1 MASCFAPLRS
11 RSRGS
16 LLRGTAPPEALARR
30 AAELGYEALALT
42 DRDGLYA
49 TIPFVQA
56 ARAHGVRPIVGVE
69 LPAGAVG
76 KAAAG
81 TRPAAA
87 PGGPVVVALARSRD
101 GYASLCRLVSARHLR
116 PEETLAEA
124 CARAG
129 DDLHLV
135 ALDAAAAESLLA
147 RRVAAR
153 RAGDAAA
160 ATALSRIRLGVS
172 HPGPG
177 GARATQALREA
188 ERLGVEA
195 VALGEVA
202 HLEPPDGAL
211 EELLRAVRENDLCRE
226 LGAGFRGGQG
236 PGGARGGGRLQR
248 VPPTSASPRPRPQEP
263 GTARHLLSPAEAD
276 RLWRPFPQLL
286 AANRRLA
293 ADCRLDLTL
302 GEPRFPVP
310 DLPPGETAYGRLYR
324 LCHEGLARRYGTPP
338 RAAVRR
344 LAEELDLIDRLG
356 FTPYFLLVADIVGFA
371 RSRGIPTVGRGSGA
385 SSIVSYVLGIT
396 NVDPVRYRLAFE
408 RFLHPARR
416 DCPDL
421 DVDLCWVR
429 RDEVIEHVY
438 RAYGAERVAMISTHC
453 TLGPRSALREAARA
467 YGIGPAEVDRLSRLV
482 PREAAGS
489 VTEALRTSPRARGVD
504 WGREPLATALA
515 QADRLAG
522 LPDHLGVHPGG
533 MVIADTA
540 LTDYLPL
547 EPAAKGIVVSQ
558 YEMHAVEAVG
568 LVKMDLLGNR
578 ALTEIADC
586 VALVAATNGEPPAV
600 EPPPDGDPAVAGLI
614 ECGDTLG
621 VFQLESPGMRNLLR
635 MMRARSLDETIAAV
649 ALIRPGPGGSGM
661 KEAYV
666 RRARGL
672 DPPRYLHPRLEPL
685 LAGSHGVLLYEE
697 DVMATA
703 ALLADWTL
711 AEGDLF
717 RRALLG
723 ARRAE
728 EREPVGRAF
737 LARCA
742 ERGLDEP
749 TARAAWAELE
759 RFGAYAFC
767 KAHAAGYGVLAYQAA
782 YLKAHWPAAFA
793 VALLANH
800 AGMYATWVHVADAQ
814 RRGVRFRLPCVNAS
828 QSEAGLEP
836 GGDAVSGPVRLGLA
850 RVRDLSGRT
859 RATLLASR
867 VADGPFASLAD
878 LLGRARP
885 SLPEALSLIAAGA
898 CDALGG
904 TRAGLRC
911 EAMATHE
918 RYRGVED
925 EGVFRVRRSPLAV
938 PELPE
943 FDWHRLRRLEWRA
956 LELGILCHPCEVA
969 AADLLPPG
977 EGPWGVAERR
987 RARAALGFT
996 PVCDLERAVGR
1007 RVRVVGV
1014 MAAARRVATA
1024 RGDRM
1029 LFLTLDDGTG
1039 LAECTLFPEA
1049 YRRAAARLGGFGPFV
1064 AEGRVESAYGAVT
1077 VSAERVEPWAQ
1088 PGAGAAQPSGATA
1101 AARRAAAR

>member
-1 MASCFAPLRS
+1 MASSFAPLHS

-16 LLRGTAPPEALARR
+16 LLRGTAAPAALARR

-49 TIPFVQA
+49 AIPFVQA
-56 ARAHGVRPIVGVE
+56 AREHGLRPIVGVE

-81 TRPAAA
+81 GGRAAA
-87 PGGPVVVALARSRD
+87 PDGPVLVALARDRA

-116 PEETLAEA
+116 GDEPLAEA

-129 DDLHLV
+129 EGLHLV
-135 ALDAAAAESLLA
+135 ALEAPAAEALLGRQA
-147 RRVAAR
+147 AAR

-160 ATALSRIRLGVS
+160 VAALERVWLGVA

-177 GARATQALREA
+177 GAWAAQALRDA

-202 HLEPPDGAL
+202 HLEPADPEF
-211 EELLRAVRENDLCRE
+211 EELLRAVRENDLCRAPS
-226 LGAGFRGGQG
+226 AGFQGGG
-236 PGGARGGGRLQR
+236 VPGVARGGGRASQR
-248 VPPTSASPRPRPQEP
+248 VPPTSASPRPRPP
-263 GTARHLLSPAEAD
+263 DGHGPRHLLSPAEAE
-276 RLWRPFPQLL
+276 RLWRSFPGLL

-293 ADCRLDLTL
+293 TDCRLGLTL

-310 DLPPGETAYGRLYR
+310 TLPPGETAYGRLYR
-324 LCHEGLARRYGTPP
+324 LCQAGLARRYGTPP
-338 RAAVRR
+338 RAAARR
-344 LAEELDLIDRLG
+344 LAAELELIDRLG

-371 RSRGIPTVGRGSGA
+371 RARGIPTVGRGSGA

-429 RDEVIEHVY
+429 RDEVIAHVY
-438 RAYGAERVAMISTHC
+438 AAYGAERVAMISTHC
-453 TLGPRSALREAARA
+453 TLGPRGALREAARA
-467 YGIGPAEVDRLSRLV
+467 HGLGPAEVDRLSRLV
-482 PREAAGS
+482 PRDAEGPLAA
-489 VTEALRTSPRARGVD
+489 ALRTNPRARAVD
-504 WGREPLATALA
+504 WEREPLATVLA
-515 QADRLAG
+515 RADRLAG

-533 MVIADTA
+533 LVIADTA

-547 EPAAKGIVVSQ
+547 ERAAKGIVVSQ

-578 ALTEIADC
+578 ALTEIGDC
-586 VALVAATNGEPPAV
+586 VALVERTTGAAPAV
-600 EPPPDGDPAVAGLI
+600 EPPPDGDGAAAGLI
-614 ECGDTLG
+614 ARGDTLG
-621 VFQLESPGMRNLLR
+621 VFQLESTGMRHLLR
-635 MMRARSLDETIAAV
+635 MMRAASLEETIAAV

-661 KEAYV
+661 KETYV

-672 DPPRYLHPRLEPL
+672 EPPRYLHPRLEPL
-685 LAGSHGVLLYEE
+685 LSGSHGVLLYEE

-728 EREPVGRAF
+728 EREPVGRVF
-737 LARCA
+737 LARCT
-742 ERGLDEP
+742 ERGLDAA

-782 YLKAHWPAAFA
+782 YLKSRWPAAFA
-793 VALLANH
+793 VALLASH
-800 AGMYATWVHVADAQ
+800 AGMYPTWVHVADAQ

-828 QSEAGLEP
+828 AAAAALEP
-836 GGDAVSGPVRLGLA
+836 GGDAVAGPVRLGLA
-850 RVRDLSGRT
+850 RVRDLSERT
-859 RATLLASR
+859 LAALLAAR
-867 VADGPFASLAD
+867 AAGGPFVSLAD

-885 SLPEALSLIAAGA
+885 ALAEALALIAAGA
-898 CDALGG
+898 CDGLGA
-904 TRAGLRC
+904 TRAALRC
-911 EAMATHE
+911 EAMATHG
-918 RYRGVED
+918 RYRGAED

-938 PELPE
+938 PDLPE

-977 EGPWGVAERR
+977 EGPWGTAERR
-987 RARAALGFT
+987 QARRALGFT
-996 PVCDLERAVGR
+996 PAGDLERAVGR

-1014 MAAARRVATA
+1014 MAAARRVTTA

-1039 LAECTLFPEA
+1039 LAECTLFPGA
-1049 YRRAAARLGGFGPFV
+1049 YRQAAAGLAGGGPFV
-1064 AEGRVESAYGAVT
+1064 AEGRVESLHDAVT
-1077 VSAERVEPWAQ
+1077 VSAERVVPW
-1088 PGAGAAQPSGATA
+1088 GPSA
-1101 AARRAAAR
+1101 AARGPASGPVAARPAAAR